1 MAECGIVKAWQ
12 KDDEPKAQPRG
23 RGFWPQN
30 KGFGFIERAS
40 GESIFC
46 HKTDIKDGNSLLP
59 ETEVRFDVDE
69 NPKKPG
75 QLRATNVTGGVCFH
89 KGFHGS
95 CNRNDCAFSHE
106 IPKRATRAD
115 TSLDE
120 TVAAV
125 VSSRAGPEP
134 LLVDTVEACKT
145 QCQRLMESGV
155 VAVDFEGVDLCR
167 DGELLLAQCAAPD
180 GRVVLIDV
188 AVLGVQAAFEE
199 GGLKALLE
207 SEDVLKIIYDG
218 RSDADSL
225 FHTCATRLTNVCDCQ
240 VLCALHRDQTM
251 SGSESSS
258 RGPAK
263 ARLPGLARALMAC
276 SSIASD
282 EGKALAALKKAVQ
295 PLFVPELGGS
305 YETWR
310 ERPLSPALLEYAAAD
325 VAHLHT
331 LRDAWG
337 HLCSDERMREITSE
351 RIERTITAEAFTKG
365 SHMAERDF

>member
-1 MAECGIVKAWQ
+1 MTTAG
-12 KDDEPKAQPRG
+12 D
-23 RGFWPQN
+23 
-30 KGFGFIERAS
+30 S
-40 GESIFC
+40 GWDALAGLKVLDF
-46 HKTDIKDGNSLLP
+46 TPLLP
-59 ETEVRFDVDE
+59 GPFATEILADLGADVIKIE
-69 NPKKPG
+69 PP
-75 QLRATNVTGGVCFH
+75 TGDFA
-89 KGFHGS
+89 
-95 CNRNDCAFSHE
+95 R
-106 IPKRATRAD
+106 
-115 TSLDE
+115 
-120 TVAAV
+120 
-125 VSSRAGPEP
+125 
-134 LLVDTVEACKT
+134 
-145 QCQRLMESGV
+145 RLP
-155 VAVDFEGVDLCR
+155 AVDFEGVDLCR

-251 SGSESSS
+251 GGSESSS